1 MFSWMLNQH
10 WKNNSPHHTW
20 SSNQTQSTYLSLY
33 LQPDAYP
40 SSLAQFVNGDWW
52 ENSWWKKGRQRR
64 IETDQPQGRNY
75 RITAPPLFANP
86 PRDKSTA
93 MRQTNQNFCST
104 LITNPSQF
112 VGQIQRWSVIC
123 HLHGLHLSGG
133 GRACQQRLCGLQQ

>member
-1 MFSWMLNQH
+1 MVIGERI
-10 WKNNSPHHTW
+10 P
-20 SSNQTQSTYLSLY
+20 
-33 LQPDAYP
+33 P
-40 SSLAQFVNGDWW
+40 G
-52 ENSWWKKGRQRR
+52 KKGRQRR

-112 VGQIQRWSVIC
+112 VGQIQRDNSCGSVIC
-123 HLHGLHLSGG
+123 HLHGLHLLGG
-133 GRACQQRLCGLQQ
+133 AGHVNRGSVVSESRRRHQLWFHRRKVVILDSLIQDFRRVSEIFQIKKI